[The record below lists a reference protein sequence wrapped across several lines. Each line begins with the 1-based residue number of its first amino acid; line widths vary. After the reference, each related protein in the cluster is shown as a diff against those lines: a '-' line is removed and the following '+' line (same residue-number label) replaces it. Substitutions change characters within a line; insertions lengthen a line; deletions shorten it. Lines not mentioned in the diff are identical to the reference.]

1 MATSGAVIWRASR
14 TPLGV
19 ATLALR
25 GCADGSVRAAA
36 WGEGA
41 EWALDQVP
49 ALCGG
54 TDDTGGFEP
63 AQHPLIAHLAHRH
76 PGLRLSRTD
85 LVFDALI
92 SSVFEQKVTGL
103 QAFGAWRRVVTGHG
117 TRAPGP
123 TPRPMTPR

>member
-54 TDDTGGFEP
+54 TDDTGESTNLKTLRSTSDCAPPEWNNNAPTIMLAEKLADVILGKPALEP
-63 AQHPLIAHLAHRH
+63 STAPFFVADDWETAQR
-76 PGLRLSRTD
+76 
-85 LVFDALI
+85 
-92 SSVFEQKVTGL
+92 
-103 QAFGAWRRVVTGHG
+103 
-117 TRAPGP
+117 
-123 TPRPMTPR
+123 